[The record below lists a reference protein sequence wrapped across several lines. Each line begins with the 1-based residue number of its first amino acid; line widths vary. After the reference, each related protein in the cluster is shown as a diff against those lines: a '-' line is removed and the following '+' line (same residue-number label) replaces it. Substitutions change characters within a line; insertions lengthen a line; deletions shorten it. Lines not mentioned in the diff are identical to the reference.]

1 MLSKMLRMAALFD
14 VYGPLLTER
23 QREMCCLYYL
33 NDYSLSEISELHG
46 VSRQAI
52 HDTLVRSEQAME
64 EYEKQF
70 GLIRCSEARRRQ
82 LGELVAAL
90 RGVGESV
97 DKALHALG
105 GEPGSDSDC
114 DLNAARTWLAKA
126 VSAVRGCEKVAA
138 SMEAGTGLCL
148 GGDYGIDQHGLDQKE
163 GGL

>member
-1 MLSKMLRMAALFD
+1 MLGKMLRMAALFD

-23 QREMCCLYYL
+23 QRETCCLYYL

-64 EYEKQF
+64 EYENQF
-70 GLIRCSEARRRQ
+70 GLVRCSEAMRRQ
-82 LGELVAAL
+82 LDELVETI
-90 RGVGESV
+90 RGAGECI

-105 GEPGSDSDC
+105 GGPGSDSDS
-114 DLNAARTWLAKA
+114 DPDAARAWLAKA
-126 VSAVRGCEKVAA
+126 VSAVRGCEKVAT
-138 SMEAGTGLCL
+138 SMEADTGPGLCL
-148 GGDYGIDQHGLDQKE
+148 GSDHGIDQKE

>member
-1 MLSKMLRMAALFD
+1 MLGKMLRMAALFD

-23 QREMCCLYYL
+23 QRETCCLYYL

-64 EYEKQF
+64 EYENQF
-70 GLIRCSEARRRQ
+70 GLVRCSEAMRRQ
-82 LGELVAAL
+82 LDELVETI
-90 RGVGESV
+90 RGAGECI

-114 DLNAARTWLAKA
+114 DLNVARALLARTIEAVESCQKA
-126 VSAVRGCEKVAA
+126 AI
-138 SMEAGTGLCL
+138 SMEAETGTVTGTDL
-148 GGDYGIDQHGLDQKE
+148 GGDDAIIGKE

>member
-14 VYGPLLTER
+14 VYGSLLTQR
-23 QREMCCLYYL
+23 QQEMCRLYYL

-64 EYEKQF
+64 EYEGQF
-70 GLIRCSEARRRQ
+70 GLIRCSEARRRR
-82 LGELVAAL
+82 LDELVAAL
-90 RGVGESV
+90 RGVSESV

-114 DLNAARTWLAKA
+114 DLNVARALLARTIEAVESCQKA
-126 VSAVRGCEKVAA
+126 AI
-138 SMEAGTGLCL
+138 SMEAETGTVTGTDL
-148 GGDYGIDQHGLDQKE
+148 GGDDAIIGKE

>member
-1 MLSKMLRMAALFD
+1 MLGKMLRMAALFD
-14 VYGPLLTER
+14 VYGALLTER

-70 GLIRCSEARRRQ
+70 GLIRCSDARRRQ
-82 LGELVAAL
+82 LDELGAAL
-90 RGVGESV
+90 RGAGESI
-97 DKALHALG
+97 DKALHALEG
-105 GEPGSDSDC
+105 GPGSDSDC
-114 DLNAARTWLAKA
+114 DLNVARALLARTIEAVESCQKA
-126 VSAVRGCEKVAA
+126 AI
-138 SMEAGTGLCL
+138 SMEAETGTVTGTDL
-148 GGDYGIDQHGLDQKE
+148 GGDDAIIGKE

>member
-14 VYGPLLTER
+14 VYGSLLTQR
-23 QREMCCLYYL
+23 QQEMCRLYYL

-64 EYEKQF
+64 EYESQF
-70 GLIRCSEARRRQ
+70 GLIRCSEARRRR
-82 LGELVAAL
+82 LDELVAAL

-114 DLNAARTWLAKA
+114 DLNVARALLARTIEAVESCQKA
-126 VSAVRGCEKVAA
+126 AI
-138 SMEAGTGLCL
+138 SMEAETGTVTGTDL
-148 GGDYGIDQHGLDQKE
+148 GGDDAIIGKE

>member
-14 VYGPLLTER
+14 VYGSLLTQR
-23 QREMCCLYYL
+23 QQEMCRLYYL

-64 EYEKQF
+64 EYEGQF
-70 GLIRCSEARRRQ
+70 GLIRCSEARRRR
-82 LGELVAAL
+82 LDELVAAL

-114 DLNAARTWLAKA
+114 DLNVARALLARTIEAVESCQKA
-126 VSAVRGCEKVAA
+126 AI
-138 SMEAGTGLCL
+138 SMEAETGTVTGTDL
-148 GGDYGIDQHGLDQKE
+148 GGDDAIIGKE

>member
-14 VYGPLLTER
+14 VYGSLLTQR
-23 QREMCCLYYL
+23 QQEMCRLYYL

-52 HDTLVRSEQAME
+52 HDALVRSEQAME
-64 EYEKQF
+64 EYESQF
-70 GLIRCSEARRRQ
+70 GLIRCSEARRRR
-82 LGELVAAL
+82 LDELVAAL
-90 RGVGESV
+90 RGVSESV

-114 DLNAARTWLAKA
+114 DLNVARALLARTIEAVESCQKA
-126 VSAVRGCEKVAA
+126 AISI
-138 SMEAGTGLCL
+138 EAETGTVTGTDL
-148 GGDYGIDQHGLDQKE
+148 GGDDAIIGKE